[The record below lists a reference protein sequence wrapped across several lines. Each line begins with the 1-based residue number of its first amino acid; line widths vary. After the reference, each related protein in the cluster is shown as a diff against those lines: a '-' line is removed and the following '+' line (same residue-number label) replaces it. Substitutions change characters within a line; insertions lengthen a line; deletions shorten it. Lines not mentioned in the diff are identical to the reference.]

1 MQYCILPDPREGVF
15 ADPGGAGRGLISGAA
30 GKCLPEEGRREHY
43 GGLPQNPGKLRK
55 TGVSG
60 ETGWL
65 SEKGSISNGAFK
77 MKFRVFTE
85 KDANHP
91 GSSLFREGELKSLIL
106 PFFGEQLLVSLVGLA
121 DAFMVSYAGEDAV
134 SGVTLTNMLVT
145 FFLYVFTALASGGA
159 VVVSQYIGSG
169 NRENSERSAGQLF
182 TVSALVSGVC
192 MILVLIFNRPLL
204 MLFFGRVEP
213 GVMDACVTYQ
223 RIVALSF
230 LPLGIYNAGAAVC
243 RSVSKTS
250 VTLKISVI
258 ANIINVIGN
267 AIGIFALHAGVPGV
281 AWPTFLSRLFSAVAV
296 CMFCFGPDCSV
307 RFRWRYIFMISG
319 KMIRQ
324 ILGIAVPN
332 SAESGIFQLV
342 KIVLSIIPTMYGT
355 AQVAA
360 NGIAQTIWSLAALM
374 GVTLGPVYIT
384 VIGRCMG
391 ADDTEAA
398 EYYFRKLNRI
408 ALLSSAAW
416 NALIF
421 VLTPILMHYYPVSDE
436 IKTLVIELVI
446 IHNIF
451 NGTVYVFGGALPN
464 GLRAAGDVRYT
475 MIVSIASTLA
485 VRFVLSFVFGVWMG
499 MGVIGVAWAMVLDWC
514 ARGVFFWHRYREG
527 KWKTMK
533 VI

>member
-1 MQYCILPDPREGVF
+1 
-15 ADPGGAGRGLISGAA
+15 
-30 GKCLPEEGRREHY
+30 
-43 GGLPQNPGKLRK
+43 
-55 TGVSG
+55 
-60 ETGWL
+60 
-65 SEKGSISNGAFK
+65 
-77 MKFRVFTE
+77 
-85 KDANHP
+85 
-91 GSSLFREGELKSLIL
+91 
-106 PFFGEQLLVSLVGLA
+106 
-121 DAFMVSYAGEDAV
+121 
-134 SGVTLTNMLVT
+134 
-145 FFLYVFTALASGGA
+145 
-159 VVVSQYIGSG
+159 
-169 NRENSERSAGQLF
+169 
-182 TVSALVSGVC
+182 
-192 MILVLIFNRPLL
+192 
-204 MLFFGRVEP
+204 
-213 GVMDACVTYQ
+213 
-223 RIVALSF
+223 
-230 LPLGIYNAGAAVC
+230 
-243 RSVSKTS
+243 
-250 VTLKISVI
+250 
-258 ANIINVIGN
+258 
-267 AIGIFALHAGVPGV
+267 
-281 AWPTFLSRLFSAVAV
+281 
-296 CMFCFGPDCSV
+296 
-307 RFRWRYIFMISG
+307 MISG

-408 ALLSSAAW
+408 ALLSSATW

-421 VLTPILMHYYPVSDE
+421 ALTPLLMHYYPVSDE

-485 VRFVLSFVFGVWMG
+485 VRFVLSFVFGVAMR

-527 KWKTMK
+527 RWKTMK